1 MLGNLLGP
9 ISDTGLER
17 SDSVSLT
24 HRQARVVPET
34 LSYMTHFIFG
44 DMGLTRGA
52 SSFSSK
58 YGLSME

>member
-34 LSYMTHFIFG
+34 LSYTTHFIFG
-44 DMGLTRGA
+44 DRD
-52 SSFSSK
+52 
-58 YGLSME
+58 